1 MDYFVKVV
9 FPKKQEKQTKPLAKT
24 KMMLNFASQSQMPIS
39 DVGF

>member
-24 KMMLNFASQSQMPIS
+24 KMMLNFANRILKASNSKS
-39 DVGF
+39 